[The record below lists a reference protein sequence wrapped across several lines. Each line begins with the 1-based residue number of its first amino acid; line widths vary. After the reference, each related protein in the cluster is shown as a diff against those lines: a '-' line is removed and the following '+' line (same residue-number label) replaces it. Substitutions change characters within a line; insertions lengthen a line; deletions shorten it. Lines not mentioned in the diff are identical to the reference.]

1 MISIDEN
8 ALICDFA
15 ETYNIYDY
23 RKLRPEYASILAIG
37 LRDNSRIK
45 MKISGMKYPLDT
57 LLIASANDRLSYL
70 LWAKTKDG
78 QKGRKKPK
86 LIFDYLVSEKNNE
99 EYMTFDTAQAFK
111 DYCDRLR
118 KGNNG

>member
-15 ETYNIYDY
+15 ETYKIYDY
-23 RKLRPEYASILAIG
+23 RELKPEYASILAIG

-70 LWAKTKDG
+70 LWSKTKDG

-86 LIFDYLVSEKNNE
+86 SVFDYLVNDHNKE
-99 EYMTFDTAQAFK
+99 EYITFNTVEEFK
-111 DYCDRLR
+111 DYCEKLR
-118 KGNNG
+118 RRNNG